1 MKIDILHGDCLDI
14 MQGVEDN
21 SVDSIVTDPPA
32 GINFMSKKW
41 DDDKGGRLHWIS
53 WMAEVASECLRVI
66 KPGGHALVWA
76 IPRTSHWTGMAWDDA
91 GWLPRDK
98 IYHCFG
104 SGFPKSLNIGIAVDK
119 LQGNEREVGELKFK
133 GGTQLGVMNDDNW
146 EPKDVYES
154 KGTSAF
160 EGWGTALKP
169 AIEEWWLFRKPFKGT
184 VAENVLEWGT
194 GGINIDGCRVGWNPD
209 DRIAYEK
216 KARSFSG
223 QDGKVTNGCF
233 NASPMISSEEK
244 IKNSR
249 LGRFPS
255 HLIHDGSDEVISLF
269 PAKAG
274 AFAPVKRGQNGN
286 SRGIYGD
293 FSEKGDDGD
302 SFYNDSGSAARFFYV
317 AKASA
322 TDREEGCEGL
332 ELRQRD
338 HSRKEGNPGGDN
350 PRNRGVNLKLNNHP
364 TVKPTELMRY
374 LCRLITPPGGIVL
387 DPFCGSGSTGKG
399 AVLEGFSFIGI
410 DAEEEYIEIARSRI
424 AYAKSK
430 YDAQHTQKSLGS
442 FA

>member
-1 MKIDILHGDCLDI
+1 MRRRHG
-14 MQGVEDN
+14 
-21 SVDSIVTDPPA
+21 
-32 GINFMSKKW
+32 
-41 DDDKGGRLHWIS
+41 H
-53 WMAEVASECLRVI
+53 
-66 KPGGHALVWA
+66 
-76 IPRTSHWTGMAWDDA
+76 
-91 GWLPRDK
+91 
-98 IYHCFG
+98 
-104 SGFPKSLNIGIAVDK
+104 
-119 LQGNEREVGELKFK
+119 
-133 GGTQLGVMNDDNW
+133 
-146 EPKDVYES
+146 
-154 KGTSAF
+154 
-160 EGWGTALKP
+160 
-169 AIEEWWLFRKPFKGT
+169 
-184 VAENVLEWGT
+184 
-194 GGINIDGCRVGWNPD
+194 
-209 DRIAYEK
+209 
-216 KARSFSG
+216 
-223 QDGKVTNGCF
+223 
-233 NASPMISSEEK
+233 
-244 IKNSR
+244 
-249 LGRFPS
+249 S

-387 DPFCGSGSTGKG
+387 DPFMGSGSTGKG

-410 DAEEEYIEIARSRI
+410 EKDEEYLEIARARI
-424 AYAKSK
+424 GFAKK
-430 YDAQHTQKSLGS
+430 LYDEQHIQKSLDVFG
-442 FA
+442 